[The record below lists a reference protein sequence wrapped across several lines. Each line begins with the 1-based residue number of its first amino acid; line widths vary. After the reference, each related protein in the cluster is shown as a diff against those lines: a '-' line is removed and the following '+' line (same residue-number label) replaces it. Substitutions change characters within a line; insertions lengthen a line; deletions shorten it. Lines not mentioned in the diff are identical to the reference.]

1 MYHPAKP
8 WQMPFS
14 QLVNVHNVTRV
25 APDIF
30 GGISLNPLTDMFR
43 NPGGDGPLKGAFLFV
58 RDQRASGINAVLWRD
73 PSMIL

>member
-8 WQMPFS
+8 WKMPFS
-14 QLVNVHNVTRV
+14 ALVNIAAVSRA
-25 APDIF
+25 APETF
-30 GGISLNPLTDMFR
+30 GGFIANPLGDLFAV
-43 NPGGDGPLKGAFLFV
+43 PGAIGPLPGSKTFV